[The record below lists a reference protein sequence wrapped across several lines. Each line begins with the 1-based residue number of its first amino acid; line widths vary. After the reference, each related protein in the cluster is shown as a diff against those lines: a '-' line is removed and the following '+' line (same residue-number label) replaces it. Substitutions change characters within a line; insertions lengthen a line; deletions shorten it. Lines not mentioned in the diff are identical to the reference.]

1 MKKPLMGVLLV
12 LAAAGGVRAQ
22 EENGE
27 RERTNAAAAFE
38 NTSAARVSLLGTN
51 GEASGTPAETPS
63 IAIGRAGG
71 EGASAEVGEAAPDP
85 SPAPAPAA
93 KPRFVFGGR
102 DDYRWQ
108 LGVGVEF
115 LRFLSNRFDASLVG
129 LNTTVTYFTNGWFG
143 LEGNLVT
150 GFAPAIYGDD
160 PVKFFGG
167 AGGVRI
173 GSRRARWEPWLH
185 GLVGGSHLQPQTAGA
200 SRGSLMAQ
208 AGGGVDYRM
217 HARLSLRLEMDWVY
231 TAYFSQSQ
239 NFFQG
244 TAGIVLHF

>member
-1 MKKPLMGVLLV
+1 MKKPLMGVLLL
-12 LAAAGGVRAQ
+12 LAAAAGMRAQ
-22 EENGE
+22 EEQG
-27 RERTNAAAAFE
+27 RRNAAVSFE
-38 NTSAARVSLLGTN
+38 ETSAAKVNLLGTN
-51 GEASGTPAETPS
+51 GEASGKPGEAAS
-63 IAIGRAGG
+63 FAIAATGG
-71 EGASAEVGEAAPDP
+71 EEASAEPGEAGPDP
-85 SPAPAPAA
+85 AAAPTPAA

-108 LGVGVEF
+108 LGVGVEY
-115 LRFLSNRFDASLVG
+115 LRFISSRFDASLVG

-160 PVKFFGG
+160 TVKFFGG

-208 AGGGVDYRM
+208 AGGGVDYRV
-217 HARLSLRLEMDWVY
+217 HARLSLRLEADWVY
-231 TAYFSQSQ
+231 TTYFSQSQ
-239 NFFQG
+239 NNFQG
-244 TAGIVLHF
+244 VAGIVVHS